1 MIHIKEENVVKAELV
16 SATESVIPHYGLKV
30 EALYQVANIP
40 FKYKVTIWNRHA
52 PMTILAA
59 IVSAEVAGDAPLILL
74 DDYGKPL
81 RDENGRVKV
90 TRTIT
95 VLCPISNLT
104 EDKIIY
110 QKGKGPLE
118 VIQRYLNNYALP
130 SVFGSRGDLVQ

>member
-16 SATESVIPHYGLKV
+16 SATEKVIPHYGLKV
-30 EALYQVANIP
+30 EALYQVADIP

-52 PMTILAA
+52 PVTMLAA
-59 IVSAEVAGDAPLILL
+59 VVSAKVADDAPLILL
-74 DDYGKPL
+74 DDYAKPL

-95 VLCPISNLT
+95 VLCPISNLH
-104 EDKIIY
+104 EDVIIY
-110 QKGKGPLE
+110 SRGFGPLE
-118 VIQRYLNNYALP
+118 VIQRYLNKYTLP